1 MLWWH
6 RNTIVNNDQPIC
18 LNLYLY
24 ETIIIKVC
32 NRNWLYVAYVSTKCL
47 FTTHKKVL
55 CICGLQVRWWAWFP
69 VARALNAGCV
79 DILWRHLLRISSSL
93 ALVRSGRSL
102 GTHSVSYFAF
112 TLLYLFVHFYC
123 TCLLGL
129 IACSNYLLSTGHL
142 WLIVCIVLYVC
153 LCCCLCRCW

>member
-1 MLWWH
+1 MPGWEWWLLQQMLRWR
-6 RNTIVNNDQPIC
+6 RNTIVNNDRPIC

-79 DILWRHLLRISSSL
+79 DILWRHLLRIISSL
-93 ALVRSGRSL
+93 TLVRSGRSF
-102 GTHSVSYFAF
+102 GTLSVSCLPYLSVYICAF
-112 TLLYLFVHFYC
+112 LLYVFARFNSV
-123 TCLLGL
+123 
-129 IACSNYLLSTGHL
+129 
-142 WLIVCIVLYVC
+142 
-153 LCCCLCRCW
+153 